1 MLAAILDPSPDVE
14 PTEPGHWTPDS
25 PPTTPEML
33 WLTVRQ
39 LVRNPE
45 RFIRISVRAMRELGE
60 STRNGGIKTMA
71 EIMAQPLPGPLG
83 DVIRQR
89 LRGDGGEVDEP
100 PPLPARP
107 APRTPFN
114 ASITPHRRFAYT
126 TVPLEDAKVIR
137 RAFGCT
143 FNDVVMALCASTLRR
158 YLIEQAALPAEPLIA
173 AVPVSVRT
181 GNEEDMYQNR
191 VSMIL
196 GDLATDEPDAVAR
209 LRRVQRSM
217 DRAKSQFAAL
227 PADALQDFSQFAPPA
242 LSARAM
248 RLYSR
253 LKIADRMNPPFNLI
267 ISNVPGPREPLY
279 SSGARLEHFY
289 PISAVVDGQGLNMTV
304 QSYVGNL
311 DFGFVSDRDLI
322 PDLWRLVDLLQESM
336 AEYLAAARAELG
348 SEAEPA
354 PATPPAPARR
364 RKAAAR
370 KATKR
375 SPATKRTAKTTAK
388 KATARKTTARKTA
401 ATSAGRKAPA
411 ASRAATKRSA
421 TKKRASAPS

>member
-1 MLAAILDPSPDVE
+1 
-14 PTEPGHWTPDS
+14 
-25 PPTTPEML
+25 
-33 WLTVRQ
+33 
-39 LVRNPE
+39 
-45 RFIRISVRAMRELGE
+45 
-60 STRNGGIKTMA
+60 
-71 EIMAQPLPGPLG
+71 
-83 DVIRQR
+83 
-89 LRGDGGEVDEP
+89 
-100 PPLPARP
+100 
-107 APRTPFN
+107 
-114 ASITPHRRFAYT
+114 
-126 TVPLEDAKVIR
+126 
-137 RAFGCT
+137 
-143 FNDVVMALCASTLRR
+143 
-158 YLIEQAALPAEPLIA
+158 
-173 AVPVSVRT
+173 VRT

-253 LKIADRMNPPFNLI
+253 LRIADRMNPPFNLI

-336 AEYLAAARAELG
+336 AEYLAAARAELE
-348 SEAEPA
+348 SKAEPA
-354 PATPPAPARR
+354 PASPPARR
-364 RKAAAR
+364 RKAAAE
-370 KATKR
+370 KASPSPTKR
-375 SPATKRTAKTTAK
+375 SPAKKTTAQRSP
-388 KATARKTTARKTA
+388 ATTTTAKRSPATKTTARKTA
-401 ATSAGRKAPA
+401 AKSATKKTPA
-411 ASRAATKRSA
+411 APRSAAKRSA

>member
-1 MLAAILDPSPDVE
+1 
-14 PTEPGHWTPDS
+14 
-25 PPTTPEML
+25 
-33 WLTVRQ
+33 
-39 LVRNPE
+39 
-45 RFIRISVRAMRELGE
+45 
-60 STRNGGIKTMA
+60 
-71 EIMAQPLPGPLG
+71 
-83 DVIRQR
+83 
-89 LRGDGGEVDEP
+89 
-100 PPLPARP
+100 
-107 APRTPFN
+107 
-114 ASITPHRRFAYT
+114 
-126 TVPLEDAKVIR
+126 
-137 RAFGCT
+137 
-143 FNDVVMALCASTLRR
+143 
-158 YLIEQAALPAEPLIA
+158 
-173 AVPVSVRT
+173 
-181 GNEEDMYQNR
+181 
-191 VSMIL
+191 
-196 GDLATDEPDAVAR
+196 
-209 LRRVQRSM
+209 
-217 DRAKSQFAAL
+217 
-227 PADALQDFSQFAPPA
+227 
-242 LSARAM
+242 
-248 RLYSR
+248 
-253 LKIADRMNPPFNLI
+253 
-267 ISNVPGPREPLY
+267 VPGPREPLY

-411 ASRAATKRSA
+411 APRAATKRSA